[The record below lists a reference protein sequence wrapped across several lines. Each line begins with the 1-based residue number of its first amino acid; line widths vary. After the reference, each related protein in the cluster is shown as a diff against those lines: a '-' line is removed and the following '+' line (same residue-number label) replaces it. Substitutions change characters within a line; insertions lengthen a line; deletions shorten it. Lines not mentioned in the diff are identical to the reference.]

1 MSLICNTIKKNKVTR
16 AKNQNLDQRY
26 LKQKMVKT
34 KQKDLH
40 TMIQCSGMSLF
51 YSAYLYHAVVKECKA
66 IQLFSSRV
74 DSDSVK
80 SSGILMDKYA
90 NSDPS
95 SCQRSTSWGFYINWI
110 RPFHPTAIWS
120 SPLKSFKRDLVVKF
134 WKWII
139 FSDDQISNWNM
150 WSRTASFWQA
160 TKTEFRSEKLDW
172 FQEWNSRPNPLVIFG
187 ISSICRARFL
197 LTSRSF
203 FLLMVSQFWRLIK
216 NIRLILRCW
225 GNSSILCQQNSDA
238 L

>member
-1 MSLICNTIKKNKVTR
+1 MSLP
-16 AKNQNLDQRY
+16 
-26 LKQKMVKT
+26 
-34 KQKDLH
+34 
-40 TMIQCSGMSLF
+40 
-51 YSAYLYHAVVKECKA
+51 YSAYLYYAVVKECKA

-172 FQEWNSRPNPLVIFG
+172 FQEWNSRPIPLVPYFRNIFNMQG
-187 ISSICRARFL
+187 S
-197 LTSRSF
+197 
-203 FLLMVSQFWRLIK
+203 VSQTQFCRHLEKHIFDFSL
-216 NIRLILRCW
+216 NGFIVLRF
-225 GNSSILCQQNSDA
+225 D
-238 L
+238 